1 MATAVGPNIVE
12 DGLVLSVDAG
22 SERSYPRNN
31 LDVSW
36 LDYSSGLA
44 NGRYSILNST
54 QPYDILIKNNYAS
67 WIGSFSHDILSAE
80 NYTIMFDYVADASSS
95 LVLDNDGV
103 NDNNW
108 NATIPVTT
116 SVQTYNVTKAV
127 TATGN
132 IKFYTRR
139 ASGGNITI
147 SNFRFFKADT
157 VDSLVGTN
165 TGTLTNG
172 AGFSNDNGGVFTF
185 DGSNDFISFNSTLT
199 FSSSNLSSVAWVKL
213 DDYSSPQNPSIGFS
227 PDSGSSGFRIY
238 ATSATGLGVWTRTG
252 SGAGTSSI
260 NTSNGIP
267 LNEWVQITFVLNG
280 TNGKLYKN
288 GTEVLS
294 GTFTQPSVLSSAPVW
309 ISRYSG
315 GGYYVDGEST
325 ACMLYNRALTAAE
338 VTQNYNAQKNRFL

>member
-36 LDYSSGLA
+36 LDYNGLA

-157 VDSLVGTN
+157 VDSLVDTN

-172 AGFSNDNGGVFTF
+172 AGFSNDNSGVFTF
-185 DGSNDFISFNSTLT
+185 DGSNDYITFGNTQSIKNQAVGTISI
-199 FSSSNLSSVAWVKL
+199 WVH
-213 DDYSSPQNPSIGFS
+213 PET
-227 PDSGSSGFRIY
+227 
-238 ATSATGLGVWTRTG
+238 TSMKFALGWHG
-252 SGAGTSSI
+252 
-260 NTSNGIP
+260 NTSNYIRLEVSGNGVTTLVTEVGNVGNSVSSTDTTP
-267 LNEWVQITFVLNG
+267 LNQWTNIVITQNG
-280 TNGKLYKN
+280 TNSKIHINGVLQAGSGNSTWFATHPTLTLYL
-288 GTEVLS
+288 GSELS
-294 GTFTQPSVLSSAPVW
+294 W
-309 ISRYSG
+309 
-315 GGYYVDGEST
+315 GGYDFNGKISNTLIYSRV
-325 ACMLYNRALTAAE
+325 LTAAE
-338 VTQNYNAQKNRFL
+338 VLQNYNAHKNRFDI

>member
-36 LDYSSGLA
+36 LDYGSGLA

-54 QPYDILIKNNYAS
+54 QPYDILIKNNYTS

-127 TATGN
+127 TVTGN
-132 IKFYTRR
+132 IKFYPRR

-157 VDSLVGTN
+157 VDSLVDTN

-172 AGFSNDNGGVFTF
+172 AGFSSDNGGVFTF

-199 FSSSNLSSVAWVKL
+199 FPSSNLSSVAWVKL
-213 DDYSSPQNPSIGFS
+213 DDYSSPQNASIGFS

-238 ATSATGLGVWTRTG
+238 AISANSLGVWTRTG
-252 SGAGTSSI
+252 VGTGTSAIS
-260 NTSNGIP
+260 TSNGIP

-294 GTFTQPSVLSSAPVW
+294 GTFTQPSALSSAPVW

>member
-1 MATAVGPNIVE
+1 MGAFGGPGIIT

-22 SERSYPRNN
+22 SERSYPTNN

-36 LDYSSGLA
+36 VDYNSGLA

-54 QPYDILIKNNYAS
+54 QPYDILINTTYTS
-67 WIGSFSHDILSAE
+67 WVGSFSHDVLSAE
-80 NYTIMFDYVADASSS
+80 DYTIMFDYVADASSS

-127 TATGN
+127 TVTGN
-132 IKFYTRR
+132 IKFYPRR

-147 SNFRFFKADT
+147 SNFRFFKASS
-157 VDSLVGTN
+157 VKSLSESN

-172 AGFSNDNGGVFTF
+172 VGFSSDNGGAFTF
-185 DGSNDFISFNSTLT
+185 DGVNDYIAFDTTITLPT
-199 FSSSNLSSVAWVKL
+199 ANLTSVAWVKL
-213 DDYSSPQNPSIGFS
+213 DSYLSQNSSIGFS
-227 PDSGSSGFRIY
+227 PDSNTTGFRIY
-238 ATSATGLGVWTRTG
+238 ATSANGLGVWTRTG
-252 SGAGTSSI
+252 SGTGTSAIS
-260 NTSNGIP
+260 TSSGIP
-267 LNEWVQITFVLNG
+267 LNEWVQIAFVLNG

-288 GTEVLS
+288 GVEILS
-294 GTFTQPSVLSSAPVW
+294 GTFTQPSIITNAPVW

-315 GGYYVDGEST
+315 GGYYIDGKST
-325 ACMLYNRALTAAE
+325 ACMLYDRALTAAE
-338 VTQNYNAQKNRFL
+338 VLQNFNAQKNRFI

>member
-31 LDVSW
+31 LNVSW
-36 LDYSSGLA
+36 LDYNSGLA
-44 NGRYSILNST
+44 NDRYSILNST
-54 QPYDILIKNNYAS
+54 QPYDILIKNNYTS

-80 NYTIMFDYVADASSS
+80 NYTIMFDYVADADSS

-127 TATGN
+127 TVTGN
-132 IKFYTRR
+132 IKFYLRR

-157 VDSLVGTN
+157 VNSLVDTN

-172 AGFSNDNGGVFTF
+172 TGFSNGNGGVFTF
-185 DGSNDFISFNSTLT
+185 DGSNDYITFGNTQSLKNQAGGTISI
-199 FSSSNLSSVAWVKL
+199 WVH
-213 DDYSSPQNPSIGFS
+213 PET
-227 PDSGSSGFRIY
+227 
-238 ATSATGLGVWTRTG
+238 TSMKFALGWHG
-252 SGAGTSSI
+252 
-260 NTSNGIP
+260 NTSNYMRLQVSGNGVTTLLTEVGNVGNSVSSTDTTP
-267 LNEWVQITFVLNG
+267 LNQWTNIVITQNG
-280 TNGKLYKN
+280 TNSKIHINGVLQAGSGNSTWFATHPTLTLYL
-288 GTEVLS
+288 GSELS
-294 GTFTQPSVLSSAPVW
+294 W
-309 ISRYSG
+309 
-315 GGYYVDGEST
+315 GGYDFNGKISNTLIYSRV
-325 ACMLYNRALTAAE
+325 LTAAE
-338 VTQNYNAQKNRFL
+338 ITQNYNAQKNRFI

>member
-54 QPYDILIKNNYAS
+54 QPYDILIKNNYSS

-127 TATGN
+127 TVTGN
-132 IKFYTRR
+132 IKFYPRR

-157 VDSLVGTN
+157 VNSLVDTN

-172 AGFSNDNGGVFTF
+172 TGFSNGNGGVFTF
-185 DGSNDFISFNSTLT
+185 DGSNDYITFGNTQSLKNQARGTISI
-199 FSSSNLSSVAWVKL
+199 WVH
-213 DDYSSPQNPSIGFS
+213 PET
-227 PDSGSSGFRIY
+227 
-238 ATSATGLGVWTRTG
+238 TSMKFALGWHG
-252 SGAGTSSI
+252 
-260 NTSNGIP
+260 NTSNYMRLQVSGNGVTTLLTEVGNVGNSVSSTDTTP
-267 LNEWVQITFVLNG
+267 LNQWTNIVITQNG
-280 TNGKLYKN
+280 TNSKIHINGVLQAGSGNSTWFATHPTLTLYL
-288 GTEVLS
+288 GSELS
-294 GTFTQPSVLSSAPVW
+294 W
-309 ISRYSG
+309 
-315 GGYYVDGEST
+315 GGYDFNGKISNTLIYSRV
-325 ACMLYNRALTAAE
+325 LTAAE
-338 VTQNYNAQKNRFL
+338 ITQNYNAQKNRFA

>member
-12 DGLVLSVDAG
+12 DGLVFAIEAN

-165 TGTLTNG
+165 SSILTNTPT
-172 AGFSNDNGGVFTF
+172 FNSNGWFQF
-185 DGSNDFISFNSTLT
+185 DGTNDYATLPFDSSLNVDYLTAEVWIKST
-199 FSSSNLSSVAWVKL
+199 FAIG
-213 DDYSSPQNPSIGFS
+213 PSTRHYVMNGCSHQWAIIV
-227 PDSGSSGFRIY
+227 DETNTLRWYVNTSSGVSELTWVDSLVSQDTWMHIACTYDGSKLRIY
-238 ATSATGLGVWTRTG
+238 VNGLSKASKSHSGPITTSTVFGRLMNYR
-252 SGAGTSSI
+252 
-260 NTSNGIP
+260 
-267 LNEWVQITFVLNG
+267 E
-280 TNGKLYKN
+280 
-288 GTEVLS
+288 
-294 GTFTQPSVLSSAPVW
+294 
-309 ISRYSG
+309 
-315 GGYYVDGEST
+315 GGYNTEGD
-325 ACMLYNRALTAAE
+325 AANFKIYNRGLTAAE
-338 VTQNYNAQKNRFL
+338 ITQNYNAQKNRFA